1 MCGIIAAATEKSVGK
16 LLVQGLY
23 KMEYRGY
30 DSAGVAL
37 HQIDDIAHLRS
48 LGKVKKLES
57 KMAKEKPKGKIGIAH
72 TRWATHGKPSEE
84 NAHPHVSNN
93 RVFIVHNGIIENY
106 VALKEQLIKKGYQFN
121 SQTDSELIA
130 HQLDFF
136 LNQGSEM
143 LEAMSLLKEKLEG
156 AYAVAAIDL
165 KNESHFYL
173 MRNKS
178 PLLLGQS
185 DSGMFAASDP
195 LALADLTSE
204 FIFLEDGDVAE
215 VSAKEYKILD
225 KNQKRAIRKI
235 TTIDV
240 SSEAM
245 GKNGYRHFM
254 EKEIYEQPTAI
265 LNTLDGRIG
274 GEDVLENIF
283 GEGSNELLSKV
294 ERIQI
299 VAAGTSLHAG
309 RVAANWFSAIANLPT
324 QIDYASEYRYKNPY
338 VDKNTLFLT
347 ISQSG
352 ETADTLGALR
362 YAKERSYLGSLTI
375 CNVPTSSLARESD
388 FVLLTNAGPEIG
400 VASTKAFT
408 TQLTALMLLSLSL
421 AKARNLNPRLRG
433 RVVSALRAL
442 PEKINESLEL
452 KPKIIKIAKEIAK
465 KDNALFL
472 GRGIFYPIAKEGSL
486 KLKEISYI
494 HAEAY
499 PAGELKHGPL
509 ALIDKNMPVIA
520 LAPENE
526 LAEKLISNLEEVK
539 ARGGKLYVVGN
550 AAGNMK
556 LKAKNL
562 INLPECDF
570 LLTPILYTVPLQI
583 LSYEVAL
590 LRGTDIDQPRN
601 LAKSVTVEWRIKLS
615 FELTFTLHHSNNDLI
630 FETNRLTDRQLM
642 LFKSS
647 RILTMTNWSLKIT
660 KV

>member
-57 KMAKEKPKGKIGIAH
+57 KMVKEKPKGKIGIAH

-185 DSGMFAASDP
+185 DTGMFAASDP
-195 LALADLTSE
+195 LALADLTNE
-204 FIFLEDGDVAE
+204 FVFLEDGDVAE

-338 VDKNTLFLT
+338 VDKNTLLLT

-408 TQLTALMLLSLSL
+408 TQLTALMLLTLSL

-433 RVVSALRAL
+433 RVVGALRAL
-442 PEKINESLEL
+442 PEKITKSLEL
-452 KPKIIKIAKEIAK
+452 KSKIIKIAKEIAK

-539 ARGGKLYVVGN
+539 ARGGKLFVIGN

-601 LAKSVTVEWRIKLS
+601 LAKSVTVE
-615 FELTFTLHHSNNDLI
+615 
-630 FETNRLTDRQLM
+630 
-642 LFKSS
+642 
-647 RILTMTNWSLKIT
+647 
-660 KV
+660 

>member
-37 HQIDDIAHLRS
+37 HQTDDIAHLRS

-57 KMAKEKPKGKIGIAH
+57 KMVKEKPKGKIGIAH

-84 NAHPHVSNN
+84 NAHPHASNN

-143 LEAMSLLKEKLEG
+143 LEAMSLLKEKLDG

-195 LALADLTSE
+195 LALADLTNE
-204 FIFLEDGDVAE
+204 FVFLEDGDVAE

-338 VDKNTLFLT
+338 VDKNTLLLT

-362 YAKERSYLGSLTI
+362 YAKERKYLGSLTI

-408 TQLTALMLLSLSL
+408 TQLTALMLLTLSL

-433 RVVSALRAL
+433 RVVGALRAL
-442 PEKINESLEL
+442 PEKITKSLEL

-539 ARGGKLYVVGN
+539 ARGGKLFVVGN

-556 LKAKNL
+556 LKPKNL

-601 LAKSVTVEWRIKLS
+601 LAKSVTVE
-615 FELTFTLHHSNNDLI
+615 
-630 FETNRLTDRQLM
+630 
-642 LFKSS
+642 
-647 RILTMTNWSLKIT
+647 
-660 KV
+660 

>member
-37 HQIDDIAHLRS
+37 HQTEDIAHLRS

-57 KMAKEKPKGKIGIAH
+57 KMVKEKPKGKIGIAH

-84 NAHPHVSNN
+84 NAHPHASNN

-143 LEAMSLLKEKLEG
+143 LEAMSLLKEKLDG

-165 KNESHFYL
+165 NNESHFYL

-195 LALADLTSE
+195 LALADLTNE
-204 FIFLEDGDVAE
+204 FVFLEDGDVAE
-215 VSAKEYKILD
+215 VSAKDYKILD

-254 EKEIYEQPTAI
+254 EKEIYEQPAAI

-338 VDKNTLFLT
+338 VDKNTLLLT

-362 YAKERSYLGSLTI
+362 YAKERDYLGSLTI

-408 TQLTALMLLSLSL
+408 TQLTALMLLTLSL

-433 RVVSALRAL
+433 RIVGALRAL
-442 PEKINESLEL
+442 PEKITESLEL

-539 ARGGKLYVVGN
+539 ARGGKLFVVGN

-556 LKAKNL
+556 LKPKNL

-601 LAKSVTVEWRIKLS
+601 LAKSVTVE
-615 FELTFTLHHSNNDLI
+615 
-630 FETNRLTDRQLM
+630 
-642 LFKSS
+642 
-647 RILTMTNWSLKIT
+647 
-660 KV
+660 